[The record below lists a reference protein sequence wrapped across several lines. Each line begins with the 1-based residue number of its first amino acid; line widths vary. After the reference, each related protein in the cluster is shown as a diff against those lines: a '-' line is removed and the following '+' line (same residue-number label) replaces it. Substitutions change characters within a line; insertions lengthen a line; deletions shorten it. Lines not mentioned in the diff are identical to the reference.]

1 MIVTF
6 RGFSLALLFLFGMN
20 GLSAQ
25 SSQAE
30 KVLTNESM
38 RFAAMTR
45 ADTTALKLLLAD
57 DLVYVHSNAM
67 VENKSEHLAAIASR
81 KLVYEKMERESASV
95 RFYGKTALVNG
106 TVKVRGI
113 LKGNTFELSLLYL
126 AVYRKTHGRWL
137 LVNWQSTRIP

>member
-6 RGFSLALLFLFGMN
+6 RGFSIALLLVFCTQS
-20 GLSAQ
+20 LSAQ
-25 SSQAE
+25 STLAD
-30 KVLTNESM
+30 KVLENESK

-45 ADTTALKLLLAD
+45 ADTATLKQLLAD
-57 DLVYVHSNAM
+57 DLVYIHSNALI
-67 VENKSEHLAAIASR
+67 ENKAEHLAAIASR
-81 KLVYEKMERESASV
+81 KLVYEKMERTSATV

-106 TVKVRGI
+106 TVKVHGI

-126 AVYRKTHGRWL
+126 AVYRKKRDAWL

>member
-6 RGFSLALLFLFGMN
+6 RGFLLAILCFFCLQP
-20 GLSAQ
+20 LSAQ
-25 SSQAE
+25 SAQAQ
-30 KVLTNESM
+30 KVLENESK

-45 ADTTALKLLLAD
+45 ADTATLKHLLAD
-57 DLVYVHSNAM
+57 ELVYIHSNAM
-67 VENKSEHLAAIASR
+67 VENKPEHLAAIGTR
-81 KLVYEKMERESASV
+81 KLVYEKMERESATV

-113 LKGNTFELSLLYL
+113 LKGNTFELPLLYL
-126 AVYRKTHGRWL
+126 AVYRKKHGTWL